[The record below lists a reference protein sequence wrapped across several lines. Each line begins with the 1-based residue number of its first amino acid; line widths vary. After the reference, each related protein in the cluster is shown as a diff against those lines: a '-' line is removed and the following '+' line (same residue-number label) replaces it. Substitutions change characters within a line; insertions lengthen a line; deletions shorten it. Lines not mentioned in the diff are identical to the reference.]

1 MMANKDGR
9 RRFGNIRKLPSG
21 RYQATYIGPD
31 GFRRSGPRTFKTDAD
46 ARRWLTLT
54 EADVLKGE
62 WVAPEG
68 SEILLAP
75 YAERW
80 LRERKL
86 APKTREIYESIYN
99 LNIKGYLGHLA
110 LGAIK
115 PATVRTWR
123 TRLLDEGRPE
133 PQAVKAY
140 RLLRAVLNTA
150 VKEDEL
156 LKSNPCR
163 IKGFDKYHTPER
175 HTPSMKEV
183 RALAE
188 EMPAQFYGLIMLA
201 AYSGLRWGELA
212 ALRRRDIDL
221 EAGTVRVHRNLV
233 SVRGQLVF
241 GPPKSEAGKRTV
253 HLPSAAIEVMRH
265 HLRFNMRSTNR
276 DELLFS
282 GIKGAPLRSSSFH
295 RAVEWAGAVEAAGL
309 PKGFHFHDL
318 RHFGNALASEA
329 GASTKELMHRLGQ
342 STMRAA
348 LIYQHATRKRDKEIA
363 AGIDKRLAEA
373 QSEDDEDD
381 DDDGSSGTLLPV
393 G

>member
-1 MMANKDGR
+1 MANKGGH

-21 RYQATYIGPD
+21 RYQASYIGPD
-31 GFRRSGPRTFKTDAD
+31 SFRRNARTTFATEKDASK
-46 ARRWLTLT
+46 WLTLT
-54 EADVLKGE
+54 EAEILKGD

-68 SEILLAP
+68 SEVVLGT
-75 YAERW
+75 YAEKW

-86 APKTREIYESIYN
+86 APKTQEIYESIYY
-99 LNIKGYLGHLA
+99 LNIKDYLGHLA

-123 TRLLDEGRPE
+123 TKLLDDGRPE

-140 RLLRAVLNTA
+140 RLLRAVFNTA

-156 LKSNPCR
+156 LRSNPCR

-175 HTPSMKEV
+175 HNPSLKEV

-188 EMPAQFYGLIMLA
+188 EMPAQFYALIMLA

-212 ALRRRDIDL
+212 ALRRCDIDL
-221 EAGTVRVHRNLV
+221 VAGTVRVHRNLV
-233 SVRGQLVF
+233 SVRGKLVI
-241 GPPKSEAGKRTV
+241 GPPKSDASKRTV
-253 HLPSAAIEVMRH
+253 NLPSAAMEVMSH
-265 HLRFNMRSTNR
+265 HLKFNMITDDRE
-276 DELLFS
+276 ELLFTGS
-282 GIKGAPLRSSSFH
+282 KGAPLRSSSFH
-295 RAVEWAGAVEAAGL
+295 RAVDWAEAIESAGL
-309 PKGFHFHDL
+309 PAGFHFHDL
-318 RHFGNALASEA
+318 RHFGNSLAAGA

-348 LIYQHATRKRDKEIA
+348 LIYQHSTQKRDKEIA
-363 AGIDKRLAEA
+363 AGIDKRLAEQLA
-373 QSEDDEDD
+373 EHDEDI
-381 DDDGSSGTLLPV
+381 DDDGSEGALVPV